1 MPQTRQQ
8 AEAEQPLPQQEPP
21 MDTLQLIKFLEDRRR
36 EDEDRRRQDEDRR
49 RQDEDRR
56 RAEEAERRRVE
67 DAQRR
72 EEFRELLTAL
82 TGQQLSSTQPPE
94 RDTPPRPA
102 QPTKAVIHP
111 PPPLLSDVNFQA
123 FREWRRKW
131 TDYATMI
138 DLSTLS
144 PPKQH
149 IQLRMCLSSDV
160 LHTLEYRLQ
169 VPCDNTKPVT
179 EVLDALE
186 AHIKSKTNEA
196 IRRRDLFSCKQA
208 AGETF
213 DDFYVRVKSLAE
225 AVDICKSGDNGC
237 EETQLKQV
245 LLMGVRDTE
254 LVQELI
260 GTIPTH
266 SLDDVV
272 KQCYAFEAARNTA
285 SAIASPSPAVRAT
298 SQYKRDKKLKQRKAR
313 SPTPT
318 KEACHSSNKSHVKG
332 KCPAADSMC
341 HNCGKR
347 GHWARTSRCPAKN
360 ASCGKCGIT
369 GHYDQHCRK
378 SKASG
383 SEKTKERREQGS
395 TESNNRSS
403 VRRVHSTSRAP
414 PMPPPTISVTVTHHK
429 GSGVLSMLPDTGA
442 DVTVIGPEH
451 LRSLGLSISDL
462 QPSPTDPK
470 YTADGSPMAPALG
483 SLQVEISVKQKT
495 TTVWMDVHEGTPNP
509 LLSCHACRELA
520 LIPERFPQP
529 IAKVTHANVCTSN
542 GAQSTL
548 PLPFTNVT
556 SPAEAR
562 AYFVKE
568 YSDVLVSKAD
578 LHGSQLRPMTGP
590 PMRIHLRED
599 ATPFAIHTPR
609 QIPLAFRE
617 TVKTELESMVARG
630 IITPTG
636 DEPSPWCHPLVAV
649 AKPSG
654 GVRITTDLS
663 KLNSQVSRPAHPSP
677 TPFAA
682 VRSIDPKARYFTTID
697 ALCGYWQ
704 LELAEQDQPLTTFI
718 TPYGRYKYLRGPM
731 GFAATGDAF
740 CLRGDMAL
748 QGVPNCVKV
757 VDDVLVYGEDY
768 LQHLHHVNTVLARCR
783 ASGITLNAEKFI
795 LAAPAVK
802 LCGFVLSANGIDADP
817 EKVRAITDFPTPAN
831 ITDLRSFM
839 GLVNQLTEF
848 TPEISAAA
856 QPLRPLMSPR
866 RAFVWTVDHE
876 EAFQRVKAALST
888 PPQLA
893 MFDPQLP
900 TTLQTDASRLNGIGY
915 ALLQDHGGGKFR
927 LIQCG
932 SRFLTDA
939 ETRYATI
946 ELEMLA
952 AVWAMQKCSFYL
964 KGLHHFEHVTD
975 HRPLIPILNNYT
987 LDAVENPRLQRLKEK
1002 LSPYIFTARW
1012 RAGKTLCIADALSR
1026 HPVSH
1031 PSSDDDMLSDISVK
1045 AAVTLRAIQTLAEPN
1060 TQATTDDRRMEEL
1073 QQAAR
1078 DDEAYTRLLDCVR
1091 NGFPSHRYD
1100 LHPSLLP
1107 YWKLRDELYCDGD
1120 LVLYGPRV
1128 VVPATL
1134 RRSVL
1139 ARLHDSHRGAEATK
1153 RRAQQTVFWPGINSD
1168 ITNVVRACDACQT
1181 MLPSQ
1186 QKEPY
1191 LNDDRPTRPF
1201 ESVSADHFTVAG
1213 KAFLIIADRLSGWP
1227 AVAPCGRDT
1236 TTAATIRQFR
1246 CYFRDVGVPVR
1257 LRTDGGPQFTSR
1269 DFTEFLARWGVKH
1282 VVTSPYHPQSN
1293 GHAEAAVKSIK
1304 HLITKVAPS
1313 GNIDCEPFDRGLLEI
1328 RNTPN
1333 HTGRSPAQIL
1343 YGRPLRTC
1351 VPAHPESFKQ
1361 EWQAK
1366 SEECDRRAA
1375 QRAEDTT
1382 SRYNQHARPLPAL
1395 QISQQVRIQDHTSKR
1410 WDKVGKVM
1418 GRGRSRQY
1426 QILLPSGRIL
1436 WRNRRHLRP
1445 AVIAA
1450 EDLTPGVEDHPEA
1463 PTPRRSRRLN
1473 KDEAIPADEGDVAQ
1487 DRTMS

>member
-56 RAEEAERRRVE
+56 RQDEDRRRAEEAERRRVE

-82 TGQQLSSTQPPE
+82 TGQQLSSTQPSE

-318 KEACHSSNKSHVKG
+318 KEACHSCNKSHVKG

-341 HNCGKR
+341 HNCGKK

-395 TESNNRSS
+395 TKSNNRSS

-556 SPAEAR
+556 STAEAR

-636 DEPSPWCHPLVAV
+636 DEPSPWCYPLVAV

-663 KLNSQVSRPAHPSP
+663 KLTVKFHVPHTRRPHPLQ
-677 TPFAA
+677 PFGA
-682 VRSIDPKARYFTTID
+682 ST
-697 ALCGYWQ
+697 
-704 LELAEQDQPLTTFI
+704 
-718 TPYGRYKYLRGPM
+718 LRP
-731 GFAATGDAF
+731 GDAF

-802 LCGFVLSANGIDADP
+802 FCGFVLSANGIDADP

-866 RAFVWTVDHE
+866 RAFVRTVDHE
-876 EAFQRVKAALST
+876 QAFQRVKAALST

-1078 DDEAYTRLLDCVR
+1078 DDEHDVA
-1091 NGFPSHRYD
+1091 
-1100 LHPSLLP
+1100 
-1107 YWKLRDELYCDGD
+1107 E
-1120 LVLYGPRV
+1120 
-1128 VVPATL
+1128 PA
-1134 RRSVL
+1134 
-1139 ARLHDSHRGAEATK
+1139 E
-1153 RRAQQTVFWPGINSD
+1153 
-1168 ITNVVRACDACQT
+1168 
-1181 MLPSQ
+1181 
-1186 QKEPY
+1186 EPY

-1213 KAFLIIADRLSGWP
+1213 KAFLVIADRLSGWP

-1236 TTAATIRQFR
+1236 TAAATIRQFR

-1269 DFTEFLARWGVKH
+1269 EFTEFLARWGVKH

-1375 QRAEDTT
+1375 QRAEDIT

-1418 GRGRSRQY
+1418 GRGKSRKY
-1426 QILLPSGRIL
+1426 QILLPGGRIL

-1450 EDLTPGVEDHPEA
+1450 EDLTPAVEDHPEA